1 LSSNENQRLSSES
14 EIGEAKK
21 GVGWGDYIVPVVV
34 FVFCAVVIA
43 IAMTLEEAIPL
54 IVGHSMQPR
63 VFPIF
68 LMAVIAVLN
77 VALIFQI
84 VRSPVS
90 RRDWEPIQT
99 WTSAGLLLL
108 FFLLAKYIDTLVAL
122 VIVMFMMSI
131 VWGERRIWVAAIL
144 ALGTTAFIFF
154 SFDQILQVR
163 FPRGLLTDAYYG

>member
-1 LSSNENQRLSSES
+1 LSSNKNQSLSPES
-14 EIGEAKK
+14 EAGEAKQ
-21 GVGWGDYIVPVVV
+21 GVGWGDYIVPVFV
-34 FVFCAVVIA
+34 FVFCAVVVAIA
-43 IAMTLEEAIPL
+43 ITLEEAIPL

-68 LMAVIAVLN
+68 LMVVIAILN

-84 VRSPVS
+84 VRNPVS

-99 WTSAGLLLL
+99 WVSAGLLLL
-108 FFLLAKYIDTLVAL
+108 FFLLAKYLDMIVAL
-122 VIVMFMMSI
+122 IIVMFLMSI

-144 ALGTTAFIFF
+144 ALGTTALIFF
-154 SFDQILQVR
+154 SFDQILQIR